1 MELSFDIVALLFI
14 VACFAGF
21 IDAAAGGGGLIT
33 IPALLFTGIPPVQAL
48 GTNKFQAC
56 FGSFS
61 ASLHF
66 IRQGL
71 VSPRRMLLMISTVAI
86 TAALGAYTVQLLDPQ
101 LLLNFLPAVF
111 IAIAIYSLV
120 TKQLGGKSTKP
131 RINHAQFAITAAPCV
146 GFYDGFAG
154 PGTGTFFALAF
165 VKLLGMDFVTA
176 TAHAKILNF
185 TSNLS
190 SLIVFA
196 WSGQI
201 LVAAGLCMAAGQFLG
216 AKLGARAVIHKGAG
230 FIRLLTVVM
239 SVAISLSLLLKS

>member
-1 MELSFDIVALLFI
+1 MELSFDIVGLLFI
-14 VACFAGF
+14 IACFAGF

-33 IPALLFTGIPPVQAL
+33 IPALLFTGMPPVQAL

-71 VSPRRMLLMISTVAI
+71 IKPRRMIIMISSVAV
-86 TAALGAYTVQLLDPQ
+86 ASALGAYTVQLINPQ
-101 LLLNFLPAVF
+101 LLLNFLPLVF
-111 IAIAIYSLV
+111 MAIAIYSLV
-120 TKQLGGKSTKP
+120 TRQLGEQSTKAH
-131 RINHAQFAITAAPCV
+131 ISDTQFALTAAPSV

-185 TSNLS
+185 TSNVC
-190 SLIVFA
+190 SLVVFA
-196 WSGQI
+196 LSGQI
-201 LVAAGLCMAAGQFLG
+201 LFAAGLCMAGGQFLG
-216 AKLGARAVIHKGAG
+216 AKLGAKTVIRKGAG
-230 FIRLLTVVM
+230 FIRVLTVIV
-239 SVAISLSLLLKS
+239 SVAISLGLLLKN